1 MRTFGLKREDFLAI
15 VDGMEMDVPQ
25 DIRAPDLATL
35 DLYCDRV
42 ASAVGRLSVRVF
54 GLPEDDGIL
63 LAHHLGRALQLTN
76 ILRDIDEDAGLGRLY
91 LPREG
96 LLLAGITSDNPQKVI
111 ADRALPKVCLPLA
124 ERAQEAF
131 REGRRDHETQF
142 AACGARAADHV
153 EILPRDTGFVGRPGL
168 CRSARAGSRPQDG
181 EDRHPSP
188 LRDHLMQKNVHII
201 GAGISGLS
209 AAVRL
214 ANANYRVHV
223 HEATQQAGGRCRSYF
238 DAATNL
244 TIDNGNHLLLS
255 GNRHALAYAR
265 SIGTEAGLVGPKR
278 AQFPFV
284 DVATGQ
290 RWQLDLGDG
299 RLPLWVFDEARRVPD
314 TGLRDYLALMPL
326 IWAGTDK
333 LVGDAIPCEG
343 TLYQRLVQPLLL
355 AALNVDPPEGSAGL
369 AGAIVRETLL
379 AGGQACRPLIA
390 RDGLSAVLV
399 EPAIKLL
406 QDKGASIQ
414 FGHELR
420 EFAMSGGKVGELK
433 FGGDTIALG
442 PDDAVVLAVPP
453 RPAAA
458 LLPGLKTPIEI
469 PRHRQCAFPLR
480 SAEGCAAD
488 PRRRRRAG
496 GMAVR
501 ISAAAVGHHQQWRPP
516 RRYAARG
523 TRAGD
528 LAGCLQGRGPAGRF
542 ALAALADRARAPRHL
557 RGHAG
562 AERAAAGPGDGLQKP
577 VSRRRLD

>member
-1 MRTFGLKREDFLAI
+1 
-15 VDGMEMDVPQ
+15 
-25 DIRAPDLATL
+25 
-35 DLYCDRV
+35 
-42 ASAVGRLSVRVF
+42 
-54 GLPEDDGIL
+54 
-63 LAHHLGRALQLTN
+63 
-76 ILRDIDEDAGLGRLY
+76 
-91 LPREG
+91 
-96 LLLAGITSDNPQKVI
+96 
-111 ADRALPKVCLPLA
+111 
-124 ERAQEAF
+124 
-131 REGRRDHETQF
+131 
-142 AACGARAADHV
+142 
-153 EILPRDTGFVGRPGL
+153 
-168 CRSARAGSRPQDG
+168 
-181 EDRHPSP
+181 
-188 LRDHLMQKNVHII
+188 MQKNAHII

-214 ANANYRVHV
+214 ANVNYRVHV
-223 HEATQQAGGRCRSYF
+223 HEATQHVGGRCRSYF

-265 SIGTEAGLVGPKR
+265 SIGTEAGLVGPKV

-284 DVATGQ
+284 DIMTGQ

-299 RLPLWVFDEARRVPD
+299 KLPLWVFDEARRVPD
-314 TGLRDYLALMPL
+314 TKLLDYLALAPL
-326 IWAGTDK
+326 VWAGTGK
-333 LVGDAIPCEG
+333 LVGDTIPCKG

-420 EFAMSGGKVGELK
+420 EFAMTGGNVGELK
-433 FGGDTIALG
+433 FGSDTIALG
-442 PDDAVVLAVPP
+442 PDDVVVLAVPP

-458 LLPGLKTPIEI
+458 LLPGLKTPSKFRAIVTRI
-469 PRHRQCAFPLR
+469 SLR
-480 SAEGCAAD
+480 SAARCRAD
-488 PRRRRRAG
+488 PRRRRWPRG
-496 GMAVR
+496 VAVR
-501 ISAAAVGHHQQWRPP
+501 VSATAVGHHQQWRPP
-516 RRYAARG
+516 RRHAARR

-528 LAGCLQGRGPAGRF
+528 LAGCLQGSGPSGRL
-542 ALAALADRARAPRHL
+542 AVAALADRARAPRDV

-562 AERAAAGPGDGLQKP
+562 AERAAPGAGDIIQKP